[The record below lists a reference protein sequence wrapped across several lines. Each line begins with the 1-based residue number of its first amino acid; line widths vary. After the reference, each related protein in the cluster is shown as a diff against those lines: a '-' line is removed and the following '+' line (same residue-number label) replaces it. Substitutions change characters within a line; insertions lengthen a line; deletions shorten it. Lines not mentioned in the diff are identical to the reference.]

1 MIRPAVKNDRK
12 GRGFSRDELSQA
24 GLQLSKAKKLG
35 FAVDL
40 RRRTTNNQ
48 NVKLLKTRSKEIEAE
63 LKKKIE
69 IKKAIKVKK
78 VTKEP
83 KKEKPVKKEIKKA
96 IKVKKVTKVLKKEKP
111 VKKEIKTVKP
121 KKKPAEKKV
130 TKPKSVTVKAKVIP
144 LININGL
151 GPKTAK
157 RLEDAGIKSAAK
169 LAKADMK
176 KLAEKTGIAAK
187 VLERYATEASKLV

>member
-1 MIRPAVKNDRK
+1 MIRPTVKRDRE

-40 RRRTTNNQ
+40 RRRTTNTQ
-48 NVKLLKTRSKEIEAE
+48 NIKLLKTKSKEIAAE
-63 LKKKIE
+63 LKKKIK
-69 IKKAIKVKK
+69 IKKAIKTKK

-83 KKEKPVKKEIKKA
+83 KKEKPMKKETKKA
-96 IKVKKVTKVLKKEKP
+96 
-111 VKKEIKTVKP
+111 VKP
-121 KKKPAEKKV
+121 KKKPAEKKEAP
-130 TKPKSVTVKAKVIP
+130 KPKPAKAKEKVIP
-144 LININGL
+144 LTDIKGL

-169 LAKADMK
+169 LAKANMK
-176 KLAEKTGIAAK
+176 KLSEKTGITPK
-187 VLERYATEASKLV
+187 VLERYATEASKLE

>member
-1 MIRPAVKNDRK
+1 MIRPTVKRDRE

-40 RRRTTNNQ
+40 RRRTINTQ

-63 LKKKIE
+63 LKKKIK
-69 IKKAIKVKK
+69 IKKAIKTKK
-78 VTKEP
+78 ITKEP
-83 KKEKPVKKEIKKA
+83 KKEKPVKKETKKA
-96 IKVKKVTKVLKKEKP
+96 
-111 VKKEIKTVKP
+111 VKP
-121 KKKPAEKKV
+121 KKKPAEKKAQ
-130 TKPKSVTVKAKVIP
+130 KPKPAKAKEKVIP
-144 LININGL
+144 LTDIKGL

-169 LAKADMK
+169 LAKANMK
-176 KLAEKTGIAAK
+176 KLSEKTGITPK

>member
-1 MIRPAVKNDRK
+1 MIRPTVKEDRE

-40 RRRTTNNQ
+40 RRRTINTQ

-63 LKKKIE
+63 LKKKIK
-69 IKKAIKVKK
+69 IKKAIKTKK

-83 KKEKPVKKEIKKA
+83 KKEKPIKKETKKA
-96 IKVKKVTKVLKKEKP
+96 
-111 VKKEIKTVKP
+111 VKP
-121 KKKPAEKKV
+121 KKKPAEKKA
-130 TKPKSVTVKAKVIP
+130 TKPKPAKTKEKIIP
-144 LININGL
+144 LTDIKGL

-169 LAKADMK
+169 LAKANMK
-176 KLAEKTGIAAK
+176 KLVEKTGITTK